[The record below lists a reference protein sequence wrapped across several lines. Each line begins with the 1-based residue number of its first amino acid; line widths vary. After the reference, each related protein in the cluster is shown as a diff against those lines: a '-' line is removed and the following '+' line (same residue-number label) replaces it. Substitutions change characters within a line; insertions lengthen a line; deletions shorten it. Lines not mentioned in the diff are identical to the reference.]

1 MSVAAVEKKQRKTIA
16 ELYRLGMTPA
26 QIHRSLKYS
35 RTAISSV
42 VKKEDTR
49 GERVRRKRDYSRTR
63 RDIRKN
69 SSCRCCKEK
78 REKSVIDGDNKERD
92 LDTSDTTKPKTMN
105 NAKAK
110 TKPKTKVKKA
120 KTWGMRAA
128 FKRFLNSVTRKST
141 SSSSRRPTKM
151 DMLGILVRLGFITGI
166 LVYLG
171 FITWNLSSELNWGSS
186 ATAST
191 HTEPREISWKG
202 FVNDYLAHGIVEKL
216 TLVDHKFVEFK
227 MTNDSNTQ
235 VNRIMLNTKKCGES
249 RITFFRSFS
258 KSATKMCSTKTWETH
273 NLNWRLVRQTLY
285 QCWRKI
291 GEAS

>member
-26 QIHRSLKYS
+26 EIHRSLKYS
-35 RTAISSV
+35 KTAISSV

-69 SSCRCCKEK
+69 SSCRCCTEK
-78 REKSVIDGDNKERD
+78 KEKSVIDSDNKERD
-92 LDTSDTTKPKTMN
+92 LDTSPY
-105 NAKAK
+105 KAK
-110 TKPKTKVKKA
+110 TKTKAKVKKA

-151 DMLGILVRLGFITGI
+151 DVLGILVNLGFITGI

-171 FITWNLSSELNWGSS
+171 FITWNLSSELKLGSS

-216 TLVDHKFVEFK
+216 TLVNHKCVEFK